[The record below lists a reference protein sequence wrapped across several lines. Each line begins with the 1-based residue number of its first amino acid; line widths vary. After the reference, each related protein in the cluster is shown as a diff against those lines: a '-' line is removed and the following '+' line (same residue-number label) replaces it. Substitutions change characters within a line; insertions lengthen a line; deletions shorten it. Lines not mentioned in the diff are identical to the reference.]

1 MIDLVLAVCCSLGIG
16 MIFKHAAGEG
26 LDRLALLTVNY
37 AAAAAVAVVSL
48 RLGLQPVEGSGLTAA
63 PGVLALGGATGV
75 LFIAGFFVFAL
86 ATQVAGMGLAVAVQ
100 RLAVVI
106 PFLASWAIWSEIPST
121 AQRLGLLLGGAAFF
135 LIAFRPDPSRETVAD
150 GPAAAGVRLPVTPEL
165 RTFGVLALLFI
176 VAGTVDVSM
185 KTFDELFAATNSRAF
200 FLLLV
205 FGVALVVGTGFVA
218 HDGLRYGRWPTRA
231 EMGWGIGL
239 GIINYGS
246 VLFFLRA
253 IEALSGPFVFPA
265 NHIALVIGAALL
277 GVYFWD
283 ERLRPLNWAGLGLAA
298 VAFVLLNL

>member
-1 MIDLVLAVCCSLGIG
+1 MIDLALAVACSLGIG
-16 MIFKHAAGEG
+16 MIFKHAAQQAM
-26 LDRLALLTVNY
+26 DRLALLTVNY
-37 AAAAAVAVVSL
+37 AAAAIVAIVSL
-48 RLGLQPVEGSGLTAA
+48 WLGLQPIEGGGLTASA
-63 PGVLALGGATGV
+63 ELLVLGGVTGV

-106 PFLASWAIWSEIPST
+106 PFLASWAIWNEVPT
-121 AQRLGLLLGGAAFF
+121 TPQRLGLLLGGVAFF
-135 LIAFRPDPSRETVAD
+135 LIAFRPEESEEPASTS
-150 GPAAAGVRLPVTPEL
+150 PAAAGLRLPVTPAL
-165 RTFGVLALLFI
+165 RTFGVLALLFV

-185 KTFDELFAATNSRAF
+185 KAFDELFAATNSRAF

-205 FGVALVVGTGFVA
+205 FGVALVVGLGFVLR
-218 HDGLRYGRWPTRA
+218 DGLQHNRWPTQA
-231 EMGWGIGL
+231 EVWWGVGL

-277 GVYFWD
+277 GVYFWG
-283 ERLRPLNWAGLGLAA
+283 ERLRPMNWAGLALAA
-298 VAFVLLNL
+298 GALVLLNL

>member
-1 MIDLVLAVCCSLGIG
+1 MVDLVLAVCCSLGIG
-16 MIFKHAAGEG
+16 MIFKHAAQEG
-26 LDRLALLTVNY
+26 MDRLALLTVNY
-37 AAAAAVAVVSL
+37 AAAALVAVVSL
-48 RLGLQPVEGSGLTAA
+48 QLGLQPVEGGGLTAA
-63 PGVLALGGATGV
+63 PGLLALGGATGV

-106 PFLASWAIWSEIPST
+106 PFLASWAIWNEIPST
-121 AQRLGLLLGGAAFF
+121 AQRLGLLLGGVAFF
-135 LIAFRPDPSRETVAD
+135 LIAFRPAASRETVAG
-150 GPAAAGVRLPVTPEL
+150 GPAAAGVRLPTTPAL

-185 KTFDELFAATNSRAF
+185 KAFDELFAPTNSRAF

-205 FGVALVVGTGFVA
+205 FGVALVVGLGFVL
-218 HDGLRYGRWPTRA
+218 HDGLRHGRWPTRA
-231 EMGWGIGL
+231 EIWWGIGL
-239 GIINYGS
+239 GVINYGS

-253 IEALSGPFVFPA
+253 IEVLSGPFVFPA